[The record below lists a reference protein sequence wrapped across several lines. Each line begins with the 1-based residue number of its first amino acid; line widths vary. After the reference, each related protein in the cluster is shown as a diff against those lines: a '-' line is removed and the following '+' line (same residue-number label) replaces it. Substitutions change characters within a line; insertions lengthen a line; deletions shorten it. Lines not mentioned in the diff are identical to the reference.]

1 MCGVFEPNGADSV
14 VDEGWAPKPF
24 RVLVREDGD
33 PPYWISV
40 AKALGPRD
48 AERQAQE
55 QLREYAIAA
64 RVVKVETA

>member
-1 MCGVFEPNGADSV
+1 VCSSHLELHGADSADWQPRKWIV
-14 VDEGWAPKPF
+14 WVRDDEAPTYPIT
-24 RVLVREDGD
+24 V
-33 PPYWISV
+33 PSAI
-40 AKALGPRD
+40 GPRD